1 LRVESSSLRS
11 SAGGRE
17 LKIEA
22 ARKPPQ
28 VVEAFFVFLRKAIK
42 EESPHAIVEASFVI
56 VKCKVSVFYLFT
68 FSLF

>member
-1 LRVESSSLRS
+1 
-11 SAGGRE
+11 